1 MGLLIKNSDFVGTYE
16 VPQTMNS
23 KLDSY
28 IARYET
34 LYLKK
39 ILGVDLFTLFEADI
53 TNYVPTTPIY
63 EAIFEPLS
71 VDYICDTYYSEG
83 LKSVL
88 LNMIT
93 WDFCKDFPKVN
104 SQVGQVVNSN
114 ENSIITDFSRL
125 YKIYNDSVESIQAI
139 QVYIYLNK
147 ENYPDFKGEKFKL
160 NCPLF

>member
-1 MGLLIKNSDFVGTYE
+1 MGLLVRTSDFVGTYE

-23 KLDSY
+23 KLDAY
-28 IARYET
+28 ISRYET

-39 ILGVDLFTLFEADI
+39 ILGVDLFTLFEADV

-63 EAIFEPLS
+63 EAIYEPLS

-88 LNMIT
+88 LNLIT
-93 WDFCKDFPKVN
+93 WEFCKDFPKVN

-114 ENSIITDFSRL
+114 ENSIMTDNSRL
-125 YKIYNDSVESIQAI
+125 YKVYNDAVDSILAI
-139 QVYIYLNK
+139 QIYIYLNSVD
-147 ENYPDFKGEKFKL
+147 YPDYKGEKFKL
-160 NCPLF
+160 NSPLF

>member
-1 MGLLIKNSDFVGTYE
+1 MGLLIKNTDFVGTYE

-39 ILGVDLFTLFEADI
+39 ILGDALYTLFAADV
-53 TNYVPTTPIY
+53 TNYVPVSAEYLAIY
-63 EAIFEPLS
+63 NALS
-71 VDYICDTYYSEG
+71 VDYICDTYRSEG

-93 WDFCKDFPKVN
+93 WEFCKDFPKVN

-114 ENSIITDFSRL
+114 ENSIMTDNTRL
-125 YKIYNDSVESIQAI
+125 YKVYNDGVESIQAI
-139 QVYIYLNK
+139 QIYIYQNSAD
-147 ENYPDFKGEKFKL
+147 YPDFKGEKFKL
-160 NCPLF
+160 NSPLF